1 MFISIVDFDVDK
13 TDDSYILI
21 TVIDSMGQPEETKR
35 FDNKTHYYI
44 EDWIQVGH

>member
-21 TVIDSMGQPEETKR
+21 TVIDSMGKPEETRR
-35 FDNKTHYYI
+35 FDNKTHYDI
-44 EDWIQVGH
+44 GKWIQVER